1 MRNSMTFYDI
11 KGNSFKNTLI
21 PKQTANSALRMQS
34 SGATHTSLV
43 DAQNIYLQDNRVM
56 KIKKNKPNYKG
67 YIRSGAIL
75 FNNIN
80 QHNTKDAKT
89 PKARRRNDNSLPA
102 QSDVFTSSSG

>member
-1 MRNSMTFYDI
+1 
-11 KGNSFKNTLI
+11 
-21 PKQTANSALRMQS
+21 
-34 SGATHTSLV
+34 
-43 DAQNIYLQDNRVM
+43 M

-102 QSDVFTSSSG
+102 QSDVFANSSGQMMEKGLMGRTMYESPYTSWS